1 MISQTNPDTGN
12 REFGKLRN
20 KLFLNSALLSSVILV
35 VSAWVINNQFVSQAR
50 EQVQAEVET
59 LLPLYDAVW
68 NEQARRLGA
77 VSATIANS
85 PIVKAVL
92 GDLRASRDQQTLR
105 EMIADAGSEI
115 ERAEHDL
122 ILVTDGDGQVIFIE
136 SGEQPKPEVAEL
148 SAARI
153 VSDSQKP
160 QDCFTLLG
168 GRLYQLVL
176 TPVVLHSGDA
186 SVNHTLAVVAAGA
199 ELDRQGALDI
209 KRRIHSEAAFY
220 VGDRLHASSFPSEL
234 EPTAARAI
242 QESAVMN
249 AEASRPVELDAGGD
263 VYLAFARRLPDLEGK
278 PIGEVVIMRS
288 LAGAGQMFRAI
299 SNRLLALWTLALA
312 AAWLLSYL
320 LANRIT
326 RPLESLARS
335 ARELG
340 KGNYDFP
347 MPSGATDEIGQ
358 LTGAFEQMRDSLKT
372 TQFALLR
379 SERLATIG
387 QMASSIIHDLRNP
400 LAIISTAAEV
410 LKSDRIGPERRQ
422 TMIDTQLRAS
432 GRMSAMLSEILD
444 FSRGQYKLD
453 RRVQNLGAIVDRVS
467 QELNSQLAKLN
478 IDFRTNIP
486 EDIAIDV
493 DAERIERVL
502 WNLLVNAVQAMPQG
516 GRIEISATIKGSVVR
531 IDVVD
536 DGPGVPAEIR
546 ERLFEPFI
554 SHGKQGG
561 TGLGLAIARGVIEAH
576 RGRIGLLETKERGA
590 HFFIE
595 LKTELAA
602 PQGSE
607 PEGSYAEESLVG

>member
-1 MISQTNPDTGN
+1 MISSQTNPDTGN

-20 KLFLNSALLSSVILV
+20 QLFLNSALLSSVILV
-35 VSAWVINNQFVSQAR
+35 VAAYVINNQFVAQAR
-50 EQVQAEVET
+50 VQVQAEVET

-68 NEQARRLGA
+68 SEQARRLGA
-77 VSATIANS
+77 VASTIANS

-92 GDLRASRDQQTLR
+92 GDARASRDRQTLR

-115 ERAEHDL
+115 ERGEHDL
-122 ILVTDGDGQVIFIE
+122 ILVTDGAGQVISIE
-136 SGEQPKPEVAEL
+136 PGQQPALEIAEL
-148 SAARI
+148 PSAR
-153 VSDSQKP
+153 VVGESQKP
-160 QDCFTLLG
+160 QDCFVLLG
-168 GRLYQLVL
+168 TRLYHLAL
-176 TPVVLHSGDA
+176 TPVVLHSADA
-186 SVNHTLAVVAAGA
+186 AVNHTLAVIAVGA

-209 KRRIHSEAAFY
+209 KGRIHSETAFF
-220 VGDRLHASSFPSEL
+220 VGDRLHASSF
-234 EPTAARAI
+234 EPEVEPQAAQAI
-242 QESAVMN
+242 KQSPVIN

-263 VYLAFARRLPDLEGK
+263 VYLAFARRLPDPDGK
-278 PIGEVVIMRS
+278 PLGEVIVLRS

-326 RPLESLARS
+326 RPLEALARS

-347 MPSGATDEIGQ
+347 IPSGARGEVGQ
-358 LTGAFEQMRDSLKT
+358 LARAFDQMRDSLKT

-400 LAIISTAAEV
+400 LATISTAAEV
-410 LKSDRIGPERRQ
+410 LKSDRLAPDRRQ

-453 RRVQNLGAIVDRVS
+453 RRVQSLRTIVDRVTR
-467 QELNSQLAKLN
+467 ELNPQLAQLD
-478 IDFRTNIP
+478 IQLISNIP
-486 EDIAIDV
+486 QHIRIDV
-493 DAERIERVL
+493 DGERVERVF
-502 WNLLVNAVQAMPQG
+502 WNLLVNAIQAMSQK
-516 GRIEISATIKGSVVR
+516 GRIEISAAIKDGVVR
-531 IDVVD
+531 IDLVD

-576 RGRIGLLETKERGA
+576 RGRIGYLETKERGA

-595 LKTELAA
+595 LK
-602 PQGSE
+602 SE
-607 PEGSYAEESLVG
+607 PSTLDREGSYAEESLVG